1 MKRKRANRR
10 RTGEAATR
18 NTQCTEAKAS
28 AAAAIAEAHALRA
41 IVLDSAAGEAG
52 AARATNAR
60 RVRRKDHSPEA
71 KAKRRDSTKR
81 HKVEVRQALDSVM
94 SAALGAA
101 AVARAT
107 TTVLLDRLAMGLRN
121 RSGADKFDCGGDGDG
136 DASDSDANVV
146 AL

>member
-1 MKRKRANRR
+1 M
-10 RTGEAATR
+10 
-18 NTQCTEAKAS
+18 
-28 AAAAIAEAHALRA
+28 RA